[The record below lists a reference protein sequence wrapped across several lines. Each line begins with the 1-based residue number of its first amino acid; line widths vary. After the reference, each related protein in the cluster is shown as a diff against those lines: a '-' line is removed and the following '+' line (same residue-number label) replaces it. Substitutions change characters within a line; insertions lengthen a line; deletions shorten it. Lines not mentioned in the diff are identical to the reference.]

1 MNGLIAWWARNTI
14 AANLLMAACILAGI
28 AAFQQLEREV
38 FPAAS
43 FNTAIITITW
53 QGASPQE
60 MEEQVILRVEEA
72 IAGVNGLDHIESTA
86 REGVATIRAEGIATG
101 DKTLFLNEV
110 KNRVDAISNF
120 PQDVFPPRVEQF
132 RATAPGQF
140 VALFGDVNP
149 RELSRLARQFRN
161 EISQLPNGST
171 NVDLWGLPKEEV
183 SIEISEA
190 DLQRFGLTFDDVA
203 RAIRGSSINIAGG
216 QVRTDTGNI
225 QVASRNLA
233 DTQEEFE
240 DIVIRQQADGAVIR
254 VRDVATV
261 IDGFE
266 DKKSRRETNGKTTLS
281 IAIGSPE
288 DVDIVAQSKAVK
300 DWIKTKNEELAGRTE
315 LSLWFDF
322 ADLFYERLVLVASNG
337 LLGLG
342 LVLVVLLLF
351 LRPVVAFWVATG
363 IAISFAGAFIF
374 MPAAGV
380 SLNMLSLFAFL
391 LVIGVVVDDAIIVGE
406 SIHNQ
411 VENGVEGIDGA
422 ILGAQLVAKPVLF
435 AVLTTMI
442 AFAPWLFI
450 SEAADL
456 TKHISFT
463 VIFALTFS
471 LIESFFILPAHL
483 SHLKK
488 QNRETKFYAFQGRF
502 AEGILTVARVVYK
515 PIIAFAIRFRYYTVA
530 GFLVAFFLSLALL
543 AQGWVAF
550 KFSPEPQG
558 TFVQLDVRVP
568 EGTPYSRVEQIF
580 EDVDRVANQLRDT
593 LPETKNGSDY
603 IKSAYIEASE
613 QGITSY
619 LVITE
624 ANNRKESTKDVAE
637 LFRDTLGPIPDAEEI
652 NIQYTLSDDGPGF
665 VYGIQSDDL
674 EELRLATIDMENFL
688 NVLPGLYDV
697 RNSLQSATP
706 ELQIQMKPGAERF
719 GLTLAEVSR
728 QIRQAFYGEEVQRL
742 PRDGQDARVMV
753 RYPRSDRETL
763 ASIDTMRIRTA
774 DGREVPLTTVADA
787 EFAPS
792 YKRIQ
797 RRDRARTSTVSAE
810 LADGTDRAAILE
822 AFRERYLPEAR
833 ARFPDIK
840 YVARGSEE
848 SQAQFLEELIPLY
861 IIAFFVIY
869 MLLAIAFNSYWQP
882 VLVMSAIPFGFMGAA
897 FGHLIFGLE
906 FTLFSFFGVG
916 AAAGVVINDNLV
928 LIDYVNRLRAKGE
941 GALSALIT
949 AGVGRFRPIV
959 LTSFTTFVGLLP
971 IMWEQSTNAEFL
983 KPVVVA
989 LAFGVGFAIFVT
1001 LIFVPAMYAVG
1012 ADIARFYR
1020 WAWTG
1025 EVQPKVGSTIVP
1037 DQEQSSEGNKPL
1049 PAE

>member
-1 MNGLIAWWARNTI
+1 M
-14 AANLLMAACILAGI
+14 
-28 AAFQQLEREV
+28 
-38 FPAAS
+38 
-43 FNTAIITITW
+43 
-53 QGASPQE
+53 
-60 MEEQVILRVEEA
+60 
-72 IAGVNGLDHIESTA
+72 
-86 REGVATIRAEGIATG
+86 
-101 DKTLFLNEV
+101 
-110 KNRVDAISNF
+110 
-120 PQDVFPPRVEQF
+120 
-132 RATAPGQF
+132 
-140 VALFGDVNP
+140 
-149 RELSRLARQFRN
+149 
-161 EISQLPNGST
+161 
-171 NVDLWGLPKEEV
+171 
-183 SIEISEA
+183 
-190 DLQRFGLTFDDVA
+190 
-203 RAIRGSSINIAGG
+203 
-216 QVRTDTGNI
+216 
-225 QVASRNLA
+225 
-233 DTQEEFE
+233 
-240 DIVIRQQADGAVIR
+240 
-254 VRDVATV
+254 
-261 IDGFE
+261 
-266 DKKSRRETNGKTTLS
+266 
-281 IAIGSPE
+281 
-288 DVDIVAQSKAVK
+288 
-300 DWIKTKNEELAGRTE
+300 
-315 LSLWFDF
+315 
-322 ADLFYERLVLVASNG
+322 
-337 LLGLG
+337 
-342 LVLVVLLLF
+342 
-351 LRPVVAFWVATG
+351 
-363 IAISFAGAFIF
+363 
-374 MPAAGV
+374 
-380 SLNMLSLFAFL
+380 
-391 LVIGVVVDDAIIVGE
+391 
-406 SIHNQ
+406 
-411 VENGVEGIDGA
+411 
-422 ILGAQLVAKPVLF
+422 
-435 AVLTTMI
+435 
-442 AFAPWLFI
+442 
-450 SEAADL
+450 
-456 TKHISFT
+456 
-463 VIFALTFS
+463 
-471 LIESFFILPAHL
+471 
-483 SHLKK
+483 
-488 QNRETKFYAFQGRF
+488 
-502 AEGILTVARVVYK
+502 
-515 PIIAFAIRFRYYTVA
+515 
-530 GFLVAFFLSLALL
+530 
-543 AQGWVAF
+543 
-550 KFSPEPQG
+550 
-558 TFVQLDVRVP
+558 
-568 EGTPYSRVEQIF
+568 
-580 EDVDRVANQLRDT
+580 
-593 LPETKNGSDY
+593 
-603 IKSAYIEASE
+603 
-613 QGITSY
+613 
-619 LVITE
+619 
-624 ANNRKESTKDVAE
+624 
-637 LFRDTLGPIPDAEEI
+637 GPTPDAEEI